1 MGDIG
6 ELQLAG
12 CIRYGLMR
20 NEVWST
26 EVTHSSHVEASSS
39 GKILLFLKIS
49 SIFLVQM
56 HDLQEQGVVDRR
68 KTDVLQD
75 DLSSQ

>member
-1 MGDIG
+1 MGDTG
-6 ELQLAG
+6 ELLLAG
-12 CIRYGLMR
+12 CIRYGVMR

-56 HDLQEQGVVDRR
+56 HDLQE
-68 KTDVLQD
+68 
-75 DLSSQ
+75 

>member
-26 EVTHSSHVEASSS
+26 EVTHSSHVEASFSR
-39 GKILLFLKIS
+39 KILLFLKIS

-56 HDLQEQGVVDRR
+56 HGFTGTRRRRQE
-68 KTDVLQD
+68 KNWC
-75 DLSSQ
+75 SSG